1 MLPLAEVN
9 PPKKLK
15 LCTRV
20 KHNKGKAINSN
31 CKLPLYSE
39 HINNHF
45 QQIYLSGNLIRKMSQ
60 INRVEL
66 I

>member
-1 MLPLAEVN
+1 MLLLAEVN

-20 KHNKGKAINSN
+20 QHKGKAINSN

-45 QQIYLSGNLIRKMSQ
+45 QQIYLSDNLIQKMSK
-60 INRVEL
+60 INRIEL